1 MMDRVGESWA
11 ELDRVHKSWTYD
23 ERKDGERKDGYK
35 GAMQRESRKK
45 KVRKCFSLIWQAVG
59 KKMRAEPSVG
69 S

>member
-1 MMDRVGESWA
+1 MDRVGESWT
-11 ELDRVHKSWTYD
+11 ELDIVQKSWTYD
-23 ERKDGERKDGYK
+23 ERKAGKRKDGCRG